1 MIYTLEPRPF
11 LLHLKFTDMKPISI
25 FAILAAILLLSSSVA
40 FIRQNSPAKSAVGHT
55 VAGDGFAVLELF
67 TSEGC
72 SSCPPADALMGRI
85 QEQYKDK
92 PVYVLSYHVDYWDR
106 MGWKDVFSSAKNTD
120 RQYRYSQ
127 SLRSQVYTPQLVV
140 NGKQEFIGS
149 DKAKTADALDAAL
162 KGKPAVTLDLKASPS
177 FGHMQIDYEVSGKI
191 AESKLLVALVQKQAV
206 SKIKRGENEGRT
218 LQHWQIVRKLF
229 TFELDS
235 AKGEKQFTL
244 PADFD
249 AQGWE
254 IIGLVQNPENGI
266 ISAAARAVIAQPAS
280 VDAKPHD

>member
-1 MIYTLEPRPF
+1 MENVLLTRP
-11 LLHLKFTDMKPISI
+11 LLPNLKSVDMKLIPI
-25 FAILAAILLLSSSVA
+25 FAALAVISLLSASVA
-40 FIRQNSPAKSAVGHT
+40 FIQQNLPAPSVVGST

-85 QEQYKDK
+85 REQYKNK

-140 NGKQEFIGS
+140 NGKEEFIGA
-149 DKAKTADALDAAL
+149 DKSKTAGALHAAL
-162 KGKPAVTLDLKASPS
+162 NGTPAVTLDLKAMSS
-177 FGHMQIDYEVSGKI
+177 SGKMQINYAVSGKI
-191 AESKLLVALVQKQAV
+191 PESKLLVALVQKHAV

-218 LQHWQIVRKLF
+218 LDHWQIVRKLY

-235 AKGEKQFTL
+235 ARGEKQFSL
-244 PADFD
+244 PEDYD
-249 AQGWE
+249 AGGWE
-254 IIGLVQNPENGI
+254 IIGFVQNPGNGI
-266 ISAAARAVIAQPAS
+266 ISAASLAVTGQSAS
-280 VDAKPHD
+280 VDLEPQY

>member
-1 MIYTLEPRPF
+1 MERLLLPRPF
-11 LLHLKFTDMKPISI
+11 LSNLKSIDMKLIQI
-25 FAILAAILLLSSSVA
+25 FGLLTVVLLLSASVA
-40 FIRQNSPAKSAVGHT
+40 MIKQNLPAQSAVGTT

-72 SSCPPADALMGRI
+72 SSCPPADALMGSI

-140 NGKQEFIGS
+140 NGKKEFIGA
-149 DKAKTADALDAAL
+149 DKAKTTEALHAAL
-162 KGKPAVTLDLKASPS
+162 NGTPAVTLDLKASPS
-177 FGHMQIDYEVSGKI
+177 LGKMQIDYAVSGKI
-191 AESKLLVALVQKQAV
+191 AESKLLIALVQKHAV

-218 LQHWQIVRKLF
+218 LDHWQIVRKLY

-235 AKGEKQFTL
+235 AKGEKEFSL
-244 PADFD
+244 PEDYD

-254 IIGLVQNPENGI
+254 MIGFVQNPENGI
-266 ISAAARAVIAQPAS
+266 ISAASRAVFGQSAS
-280 VDAKPHD
+280 VDLEPQY

>member
-11 LLHLKFTDMKPISI
+11 LLNLKFTDMKSIQI
-25 FAILAAILLLSSSVA
+25 FAIIAAVLLLSSSVA
-40 FIRQNSPAKSAVGHT
+40 FVKQNIPAKSAVGNT
-55 VAGDGFAVLELF
+55 VSGDGFAVLELF

-85 QEQYKDK
+85 QEQYQDK

-149 DKAKTADALDAAL
+149 DKAKTAGALDAAL
-162 KGKPAVTLDLKASPS
+162 KGKPAVTLDLKAKQSS
-177 FGHMQIDYEVSGKI
+177 GDMQVNYEVSGKI
-191 AESKLLVALVQKQAV
+191 SQSKLLIALVQKQAV

-218 LQHWQIVRKLF
+218 LQHWQIVRKF
-229 TFELDS
+229 YTFELDS
-235 AKGEKQFTL
+235 AKGEKQFSL

-266 ISAAARAVIAQPAS
+266 ISAASRAAINQSAS
-280 VDAKPHD
+280 VDLEPQY

>member
-1 MIYTLEPRPF
+1 
-11 LLHLKFTDMKPISI
+11 MKSISI
-25 FAILAAILLLSSSVA
+25 FVILVAVLLLSSSVA
-40 FIRQNSPAKSAVGHT
+40 FVRQNSPAKSAVGHT

-72 SSCPPADALMGRI
+72 SSCPPADALMGQI

-140 NGKQEFIGS
+140 NGKREFIGS
-149 DKAKTADALDAAL
+149 DQARTADALDAAL
-162 KGKPAVTLDLKASPS
+162 KGKPAVTLDLKADQSS
-177 FGHMQIDYEVSGKI
+177 GNMRINYEIWGKI
-191 AESKLLVALVQKQAV
+191 PESKLLIALVQKQAV

-218 LQHWQIVRKLF
+218 LQHWQIVRKLY
-229 TFELDS
+229 TFELDW
-235 AKGEKQFTL
+235 AAGEKQFTL

-249 AQGWE
+249 AHGWE

-266 ISAAARAVIAQPAS
+266 ISAAARAVFANA
-280 VDAKPHD
+280 D